1 MSSAHRTCGLLLDRP
16 GVVRCS
22 AWCDPPPRRLVLPS
36 SATIWHRS
44 RGSSATTQARP
55 LTRHASPPRS
65 RSNLITLP
73 TSVATSAFSSARRTA
88 RSFLLIMV
96 PSSSRMLACPWRK
109 SPNCRS
115 TWSNRWF
122 HLVESLVHLVESLV
136 HLVESLVHLVE
147 SLVHLVESLVHLA
160 ELPVHLVESLVHLV
174 GPLVHL
180 VEIAG
185 PLGRIA
191 GPLGRTAG
199 PLGRIAG
206 PLGRTAGPLGR
217 TAGPLGRIAGPCP
230 GAGHRSCPSTRRCQP
245 WWPVLPRLP
254 SLVPP
259 ISSYSGP
266 PMVVNRPNWPEL

>member
-1 MSSAHRTCGLLLDRP
+1 MASAHRTCGLLLDRP

-36 SATIWHRS
+36 SATIWHRTK
-44 RGSSATTQARP
+44 GSSATTQARP

-73 TSVATSAFSSARRTA
+73 TSAATSAFSSARRTA

-96 PSSSRMLACPWRK
+96 PSSSRMLACLGASR
-109 SPNCRS
+109 RI
-115 TWSNRWF
+115 
-122 HLVESLVHLVESLV
+122 
-136 HLVESLVHLVE
+136 
-147 SLVHLVESLVHLA
+147 A
-160 ELPVHLVESLVHLV
+160 
-174 GPLVHL
+174 GPLGR
-180 VEIAG
+180 IAG

-199 PLGRIAG
+199 PLGEPLVLVEPLVHLVELGRTAGPLGRTAGPLGRTAGPLGRTVHLVEPLVHLVRTAGPLGRTAG

-245 WWPVLPRLP
+245 WWPVLLRLP